1 MFQVSQFGESCA
13 THLLTTMRF
22 REKLAQNGP
31 RFTVFLCP
39 LFVRGH
45 LLHAVEMGAP
55 DLGVDIRGDGLGASN
70 VTAAG
75 FLKVKWHAEHRRSVL
90 WSGTGEKPVQVLV

>member
-1 MFQVSQFGESCA
+1 
-13 THLLTTMRF
+13 
-22 REKLAQNGP
+22 
-31 RFTVFLCP
+31 
-39 LFVRGH
+39 
-45 LLHAVEMGAP
+45 MGAP
-55 DLGVDIRGDGLGASN
+55 DLGADIRGDGLGASN